1 MKYQVTVIPSDNSIS
16 INGEALQFDF
26 AKPEGIHAIQWH
38 DGTGHVEYVNAE
50 PNRDAMYDKDV
61 APYVT
66 LWEVEKA
73 RLELEKTAPINIETA
88 KAIKMQELSNA
99 NALAE
104 DGGYICLENGIYVD
118 GRRSD
123 LDNIIGLLS
132 LAEKGLLSFPLAFRD
147 YYNQNQN
154 VSKEDLQS
162 MKTLMELRGLAL
174 YAHKWQLEARIE
186 EAVRSENVDTILSVD
201 VQSAWPGMPAV

>member
-1 MKYQVTVIPSDNSIS
+1 MKTQVTVIPSDSIIS
-16 INGEALQFDF
+16 INGEILQFDF
-26 AKPEGIHAIQWH
+26 ARPEGIHAIQWNK
-38 DGTGHVEYVNAE
+38 GAGHVEYANAE
-50 PNRDAMYDKDV
+50 PNRDAVYDNDV
-61 APYVT
+61 APYVA
-66 LWEVEKA
+66 LWEAEKS
-73 RLELEKTAPINIETA
+73 RLEEEHAAPTSVEGAKTW
-88 KAIKMQELSNA
+88 KMQELANA
-99 NALAE
+99 NVRAE
-104 DGGYICLENGIYVD
+104 AGGYICLENGIYVD

-147 YYNQNQN
+147 YYNQSQK

-174 YAHKWQLEARIE
+174 YAHKWQLETRIE
-186 EAVRSENVDTILSVD
+186 EAVRSGNVDTILSVD